1 MNRRKAIGQGR
12 PRTAARHWPAPSE
25 GLRDA
30 DAALRLHNAG
40 QAGGDH
46 MQRWGA
52 RGPSPRAALRR
63 RGEGHGAQP
72 FFRSLA
78 PEGRR
83 HRRQNTRGSEDK
95 GPVPAVREPIFEHG
109 EGEREVA
116 GVTMIVPAMATPQTF
131 LSRPARGR
139 GPQINAKNAKGPL
152 IGGDGRLA
160 GARGRGG
167 WRDPDMAGARRAHGR
182 KIQPIQGWITQR
194 VGMGQE
200 GFAIPVDADPA

>member
-1 MNRRKAIGQGR
+1 MRRATGQGR
-12 PRTAARHWPAPSE
+12 PRTATHHRPAPSE
-25 GLRDA
+25 GWRDA
-30 DAALRLHNAG
+30 GAALRLHNAG
-40 QAGGDH
+40 QVGGDH
-46 MQRWGA
+46 MKRWRA
-52 RGPSPRAALRR
+52 RGPGPRAAPRR

-78 PEGRR
+78 PQGRR
-83 HRRQNTRGSEDK
+83 RRRQNTRGSEDK

-116 GVTMIVPAMATPQTF
+116 GVTMILPAMAAPQTF
-131 LSRPARGR
+131 RRSPMRGR
-139 GPQINAKNAKGPL
+139 VPQINAKSAKGPP

-167 WRDPDMAGARRAHGR
+167 WRDPDMAGARRTHGG

-194 VGMGQE
+194 IGMGEE